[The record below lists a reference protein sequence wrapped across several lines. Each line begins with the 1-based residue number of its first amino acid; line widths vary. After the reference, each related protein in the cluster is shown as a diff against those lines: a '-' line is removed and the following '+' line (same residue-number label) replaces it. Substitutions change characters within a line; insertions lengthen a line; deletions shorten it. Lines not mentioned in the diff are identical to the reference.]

1 MRAGVDAL
9 LGPLAD
15 NGGQTSTHALL
26 AGSPAIDAGD
36 DGACPAEDQRGEP
49 RPSGAGCDVGAFEL
63 AVVVGELRT
72 WGDNNCAGG
81 ANPADS
87 LKLLRFDAG
96 LSVAQAAG
104 CPAVGSEVSIVTT

>member
-1 MRAGVDAL
+1 M
-9 LGPLAD
+9 
-15 NGGQTSTHALL
+15 
-26 AGSPAIDAGD
+26 
-36 DGACPAEDQRGEP
+36 
-49 RPSGAGCDVGAFEL
+49 
-63 AVVVGELRT
+63 VVGELRT

-104 CPAVGSEVSIVTT
+104 LSGCRLGSLDRYDLGERAPGPETTARAPKDPR